1 MECTECKKI
10 IGKNKIINNPK
21 FNQKSKNKS
30 SAVFSNPSLCKE
42 HFTIYFENKVKKAIK
57 DFKLLSKKD
66 KLVVAASGGKD
77 STVLLYLLKKLGYN
91 PEALAIDEGIRGYRS
106 ETLKN
111 LKSFCKQNNI
121 TLNIVSYKKE
131 FGEELD
137 TMLHGL
143 KIIPCSL
150 CGTLRRYLLNKYS
163 RKYNKIATGH
173 NLDDESQSIVMN
185 LLKNNLELNSR
196 LGPKTG
202 IDADRT
208 AGTDANIKLQIQEIS
223 EGKGFVQR
231 VKPLYFCT
239 EKEVMAYTLLK
250 GIKVDFAEC
259 SHVPESFR
267 AHIRDMLNDYELSH
281 PGTKK
286 SIIKNFLNILPKLKK
301 YYSRNYSNS
310 AKNHEEKNSKTLR
323 PCKICGEP
331 SDNETCRACLF
342 LAMVKSN
349 NSKAKSLNNNLLQ
362 IRV

>member
-1 MECTECKKI
+1 MKCIQCKTKK
-10 IGKNKIINNPK
+10 KNTIL
-21 FNQKSKNKS
+21 
-30 SAVFSNPSLCKE
+30 AVFSNPSLCKE

-66 KLVVAASGGKD
+66 KIVVAASGGKD

-91 PEALAIDEGIRGYRS
+91 PEALAIDEGIHGYRS
-106 ETLKN
+106 KTLKN

-137 TMLHGL
+137 TMLYGL
-143 KIIPCSL
+143 KIISCSL

-163 RKYNKIATGH
+163 RKYDKIATGH

-185 LLKNNLELNSR
+185 FLKNNLELNSR

-202 IDADRT
+202 IDT
-208 AGTDANIKLQIQEIS
+208 IENTETCSNIKLQTSTKLQAKE
-223 EGKGFVQR
+223 KGFVQR

-259 SHVPESFR
+259 PHVSESFR
-267 AHIRDMLNDYELSH
+267 AHVRDMLNDYELSH

-286 SIIKNFLNILPKLKK
+286 SIIENFLNILPKLKK
-301 YYSRNYSNS
+301 HYSRNYFNS
-310 AKNHEEKNSKTLR
+310 VKNHEEKNSKTLR

-331 SDNETCRACLF
+331 SDNEICRACSF
-342 LAMVKSN
+342 LRMVKSN
-349 NSKAKSLNNNLLQ
+349 NPKAKGLNNNLLQ
-362 IRV
+362 IKI